1 MPIVDAVILA
11 GGFGTRLRPLTAK
24 TPKPL
29 LSVGG
34 RPFLETLFFR
44 LAQGGVK
51 RVVLSVFHQT
61 GVLKAALPKLR
72 RFGLRVQLRQE
83 PKPLGTG
90 GAIRYAW
97 PDPKRATL
105 VLNGDVLTDYDLRH
119 FQKAHAHAQA
129 SASLW
134 VIPVPDPSAFGV
146 LEFGADGRVT
156 RFVEKPRP
164 GESESRHINA
174 GLYALE
180 PAVRS
185 IIAADRPVSVE
196 RETFP
201 HLLQAGQRVQAV
213 AAAEA
218 VYWNDIGTPVSYLQ
232 AHVDILNHRLW
243 KGAGPAVKLWGR
255 QDKRGSLRGKGA
267 KIAAS
272 ALVSQSV
279 LGAGCQVAASARI
292 EASVL
297 LDKVFVGEGAQM
309 QGVIIGPGSRIG
321 ARAVL
326 KPGAVLGAGTLLPD
340 DSKA

>member
-1 MPIVDAVILA
+1 MPIDDAVILA

-61 GVLKAALPKLR
+61 AILKAALPRLR
-72 RFGLRVQLRQE
+72 RFGLRVELRRE

-90 GAIRYAW
+90 GAIRFAW
-97 PDPKRATL
+97 PDPKRPTL

-119 FQKAHAHAQA
+119 FQKAHAKAKA

-134 VIPVPDPSAFGV
+134 VIPVVDPSAFGV
-146 LEFGADGRVT
+146 LEFGHDGRVR

-164 GESESRHINA
+164 GESDSRHINA
-174 GLYALE
+174 GLYALQPE
-180 PAVRS
+180 VRDSIAVG
-185 IIAADRPVSVE
+185 RPVSVE

-201 HLLQAGQRVQAV
+201 GLLAAGRRLQAV
-213 AAAEA
+213 ASPGA
-218 VYWNDIGTPVSYLQ
+218 VYWNDIGTPASYLK
-232 AHVDILNHRLW
+232 AHVDILNGRLW
-243 KGAGPAVKLWGR
+243 HGGGPALRLWGR
-255 QDKRGSLRGKGA
+255 RDKRGSLRAAGCKV
-267 KIAAS
+267 AAS

-279 LGAGCQVAASARI
+279 LGAGCQVSAGARV

-297 LDKVFVGEGAQM
+297 LDGVKVGEGAVL
-309 QGVIIGPGSRIG
+309 QGVIVGPLCRIG
-321 ARAVL
+321 ARVSL
-326 KPGAVLGAGTLLPD
+326 RPGSVLGRGAFLPD
-340 DSKA
+340 DTKA